1 MLRPNIVPLEEY
13 RDEFNKLWKNLWHTS
28 ESYRHEKRYSLSLEA
43 FMNLGV
49 STWVDIGLNLQR
61 WTSCFRKEI
70 SYDNLTF
77 EMRDNIEQA
86 LKAFVD
92 RELSGKTYM
101 EVE

>member
-1 MLRPNIVPLEEY
+1 MPRINIVPLEEY
-13 RDEFNKLWKNLWHTS
+13 RDEFDKLWKHLEDAS
-28 ESYRHEKRYSLSLEA
+28 REYRHSKRYSMSLEA

-49 STWVDIGLNLQR
+49 STWVEIGQNLQR

-77 EMRDNIEQA
+77 EMRDSIEQA

-92 RELSGKTYM
+92 RELKGNVYM